1 MYWNNSNVTATK
13 LNTVRNYQKAS
24 VVIEKK
30 DVVLN
35 FDSYTKREK
44 IYNNEDIWIDTKP
57 IIHNNN
63 NTNCK

>member
-13 LNTVRNYQKAS
+13 FNTVRNYQKAS
-24 VVIEKK
+24 VIIEKK

-57 IIHNNN
+57 LNYNNISH
-63 NTNCK
+63 TE